1 VKHARTPAHS
11 FNASVA
17 VVIPARYASTRL
29 PGKPLIDLCGQPMI
43 RRVYE
48 RAAAAAG
55 VSRIVVATDDA
66 RIAAVVRDFGG
77 EAVMTSPD
85 HPTGTDRLAEV
96 ALMLDADIVVNV
108 QGDEPLIAPEA
119 IEAAVAPLR
128 ADSTLLM
135 ATACEPLADAAD
147 VLNPNVVKVVRNAR
161 GDALYFSR
169 CPIPY
174 RRAEPLALGADIAAG
189 VWWKHTGLYAY
200 RREFLIRF
208 AQSPPCP
215 LERLESLEQ
224 LRALH
229 MGVAIRVVETFH
241 ASPGVDT
248 PEDVERVRRTL
259 MRAESHADC
268 AARE

>member
-1 VKHARTPAHS
+1 VKHARTPAYS